1 MSIPTH
7 DEIRV
12 PALKLLKE
20 KGVLTDKKAVWLI
33 DFWGKKTVEG
43 LLFMPATRHIL
54 IHLNESFE
62 AKKRSAKA

>member
-20 KGVLTDKKAVWLI
+20 KGVLKLKDFEVPLAEEFNLTHDELI
-33 DFWGKKTVEG
+33 KQINLVK
-43 LLFMPATRHIL
+43 
-54 IHLNESFE
+54 
-62 AKKRSAKA
+62 